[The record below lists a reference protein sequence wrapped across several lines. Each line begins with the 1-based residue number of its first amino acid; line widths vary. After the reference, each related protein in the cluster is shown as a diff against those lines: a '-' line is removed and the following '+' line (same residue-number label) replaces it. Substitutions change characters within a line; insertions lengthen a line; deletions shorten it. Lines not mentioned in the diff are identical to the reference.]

1 MFKRTKIYTSI
12 LASAAVLFLAACDPS
27 IDEDIMIPALPE
39 APSIAIEVSSDDPNK
54 IIIKDVS
61 DGFFARVWDLPGGTP
76 ENSVLEQDT
85 VLFRKA
91 GTYTITL
98 HAAKEG
104 GGGTSS
110 SSQTINIEEDAILDC
125 SEEITFLTGGCDN
138 LQGKCWT
145 FSQIGGAVSVGPEP
159 GSSEWFSSR
168 ESGLEPAQYDDSFC
182 FNFTGSSFQYRNN
195 GQTIDP
201 FNGYAPV
208 DYDPPTDLT
217 YFLEAGGGESGQTR
231 IILPEGAFMGVWD
244 SGPLYD
250 IVLLSEDE
258 LVVRSQIVGSDGWF
272 DLYFVAR

>member
-1 MFKRTKIYTSI
+1 MFKKTKIYSS
-12 LASAAVLFLAACDPS
+12 LLLSAAVLFLAACEPS
-27 IDEDIMIPALPE
+27 IDDDIIIPALPE
-39 APSIAIEVSSDDPNK
+39 APSIALEVSSDDPNK

-61 DGFFARVWDLPGGTP
+61 DGFFSRVWDLPGGTP
-76 ENSVLEQDT
+76 ENSVLALDT

-110 SSQTINIEEDAILDC
+110 SFQTIVIEEDAVLDC

-250 IVLLSEDE
+250 IVVLTENE
-258 LVVRSQIVGSDGWF
+258 LVVRSQIVGGDGWF